1 MKRTFE
7 IKFTITTTTEEAYR
21 EMRKMRNEIL
31 SGAMQRECNN
41 SEKGISNTKIT
52 FREITKNKL

>member
-7 IKFTITTTTEEAYR
+7 IKLTMTVTTEEACK
-21 EMRKMRNEIL
+21 EMMKMKNEIL
-31 SGAMQRECNN
+31 SGAMQRECND

-52 FREITKNKL
+52 FREIE

>member
-7 IKFTITTTTEEAYR
+7 IKFTITTTTEEACK
-21 EMRKMRNEIL
+21 EMMKIKNGIL

-41 SEKGISNTKIT
+41 PEKGISNTKIT
-52 FREITKNKL
+52 FREIE

>member
-21 EMRKMRNEIL
+21 EMMKMKNEIL
-31 SGAMQRECNN
+31 SGAMQRESNN

-52 FREITKNKL
+52 FREILETKS

>member
-21 EMRKMRNEIL
+21 EMKNEIL

-41 SEKGISNTKIT
+41 PEKGISNTKIT
-52 FREITKNKL
+52 FREINATQ

>member
-7 IKFTITTTTEEAYR
+7 IKFTITTITEEAYR
-21 EMRKMRNEIL
+21 EMMKMKNEIL

-41 SEKGISNTKIT
+41 PEKGISNTKIT
-52 FREITKNKL
+52 FREILETKS